1 MHENEKGYSKDC
13 VKELL
18 WEFEWRSPAKVTHP
32 FTHVTYAYY
41 FTYLLT
47 YSCSMKINEL
57 KDIIIG
63 LNLVKNINELVE
75 KQEFVNI
82 ILNYVKEEL

>member
-1 MHENEKGYSKDC
+1 
-13 VKELL
+13 
-18 WEFEWRSPAKVTHP
+18 
-32 FTHVTYAYY
+32 
-41 FTYLLT
+41 
-47 YSCSMKINEL
+47 MKINEL
-57 KDIIIG
+57 KDIITS